1 LETPLGILWSKSG
14 TIERDN
20 NDNRTGGALAY
31 FYQGN
36 TTTPITVYQDADE
49 TTPHAHPVA
58 AASSGRWPTVFIPF
72 RASYDLKVTTSSG
85 TQLYYPTEIPNPNPV
100 EAAED
105 SVDDSELIQT
115 GDIVCSPATGAR
127 TGFVRLNGRTIG
139 SASSGATERANA
151 DTEDLYTF
159 NWNNFSNTICP
170 VATGRGASA
179 AADFAANKAL
189 TLIDARSAFL
199 CGADDMGNSAASL
212 GYGGSFTTG
221 DATTGGS
228 TGGANT
234 HTLTTAELAAHTHG
248 AGSYAGDS
256 GGAHSHTISI
266 TDPGHTHAAT
276 SAPNPINSGGFGYGP
291 TGAALGGAGNIA
303 ITVNSNTTGITAS
316 SNSTGAHTHSVSGTS
331 GSSGSGGAHNNMP
344 RHIVVT
350 YYQKL

>member
-1 LETPLGILWSKSG
+1 MGVLWSKSG

-20 NDNRTGGALAY
+20 NDNRAGGALAY

-72 RASYDLKVTTSSG
+72 RASYDLKVTTSTG

-100 EAAED
+100 EASED
-105 SVDDSELIQT
+105 SVDDAELIQT
-115 GDIVCSPATGAR
+115 GDIILNPAEGTRA
-127 TGFVRLNGRTIG
+127 GFVRLNGRSIG

-151 DTEDLYTF
+151 DTSDLYAF
-159 NWNNFSNTICP
+159 NWNNFSNSICP

-189 TLIDARSAFL
+189 TLIDARSTFF

-212 GYGGSFTTG
+212 GFSGSFTTG

-234 HTLTTAELAAHTHG
+234 HTLSTAETPAHTHG
-248 AGSYAGDS
+248 AGSFAADS
-256 GGAHSHTISI
+256 GGAHTHTGT
-266 TDPGHTHAAT
+266 TD
-276 SAPNPINSGGFGYGP
+276 SG
-291 TGAALGGAGNIA
+291 
-303 ITVNSNTTGITAS
+303 
-316 SNSTGAHTHSVSGTS
+316 GAHTHTGTVTAHAGTGSASGTGNFTNAVDGSRALTIDSGGAHTHTFTTGSGGAHTHTVSGTS
-331 GSSGSGGAHNNMP
+331 GSTGGGGAHNNMP
-344 RHIVVT
+344 RHIICTV
-350 YYQKL
+350 YQKL

>member
-1 LETPLGILWSKSG
+1 MGVLWSKSG

-151 DTEDLYTF
+151 DTADLYTF
-159 NWNNFSNTICP
+159 NWNNFSDSICP

-179 AADFAANKAL
+179 EADFAANKAL
-189 TLIDARSAFL
+189 TLISGRSAFL

-212 GYGGSFTTG
+212 GYGGSFATG
-221 DATTGGS
+221 DAVTGGS

-234 HTLTTAELAAHTHG
+234 HTLTTAESAAHTHG
-248 AGSYAGDS
+248 AGSLSADS
-256 GGAHSHTISI
+256 GGAHTHTGT
-266 TDPGHTHAAT
+266 TD
-276 SAPNPINSGGFGYGP
+276 SG
-291 TGAALGGAGNIA
+291 
-303 ITVNSNTTGITAS
+303 
-316 SNSTGAHTHSVSGTS
+316 GAHTHTGTVTAHAGSGQASGSGNFTNALDGSRSLTIDSGGAHTHTFTTASGGAHTHTISGTS
-331 GSSGSGGAHNNMP
+331 ASTGGGGAHNNMP
-344 RHIVVT
+344 LHIIVT

>member
-1 LETPLGILWSKSG
+1 MGTLWSKSG

-20 NDNRTGGALAY
+20 NDNRAGGAKAY

-49 TTPHAHPVA
+49 TTPHEHPIE

-72 RASYDLKVTTSSG
+72 QASYDLKVTTSTG

-100 EAAED
+100 EAAADTAEA
-105 SVDDSELIQT
+105 SELIQT
-115 GDIVCSPATGAR
+115 GMIAIMPSEGTLS
-127 TGFVRLNGRTIG
+127 GFVRLNGRSIG
-139 SASSGATERANA
+139 SPSSGATERANE

-159 NWNNFSNTICP
+159 NWNNFSNSICP

-221 DATTGGS
+221 DAITGGS

-234 HTLTTAELAAHTHG
+234 HTLTTAESAAHTH
-248 AGSYAGDS
+248 
-256 GGAHSHTISI
+256 TF
-266 TDPGHTHAAT
+266 TT
-276 SAPNPINSGGFGYGP
+276 SSD
-291 TGAALGGAGNIA
+291 
-303 ITVNSNTTGITAS
+303 
-316 SNSTGAHTHSVSGTS
+316 GAHTHTINITDGGHSHSAEITIGPTNGGVGGSGDFVDGGSGTKAVTVANAFTGISASSVSNGAHTHTGTTAS
-331 GSSGSGGAHNNMP
+331 TGGGGAHNNMP
-344 RHIVVT
+344 RHIIVT